1 MSAMPDDRVFLDT
14 NIWLYAFMRGS
25 EPGRHDAAV
34 RLISGKAQNIV
45 VSHQVISEVCV
56 NLLKKGGAS
65 EKLVKGLI
73 HDFFLRYAPLAN
85 DEACLVRASDLRG
98 SLSLAYW
105 DSLIV
110 AAALESRCSVLY
122 TEDMQHGQVIDRVL
136 TIVNPFR
143 NG

>member
-1 MSAMPDDRVFLDT
+1 MPADRVFLDS
-14 NIWLYAFMRGS
+14 NIWLYAFMQGS
-25 EPGRHDAAV
+25 EIGRRDVAAD
-34 RLISGKAQNIV
+34 LISRKTQTII
-45 VSHQVISEVCV
+45 VSHQVINEVCV

-73 HDFFLRYAPLAN
+73 HDFFCRYAPVGN
-85 DEACLVRASDLRG
+85 DEACLMRASDLRG

-110 AAALESRCSVLY
+110 ASALENRCSILY
-122 TEDMQHGQVIDRVL
+122 TEDMQHGQVIDQLL
-136 TIVNPFR
+136 TIVNPFL